1 MDIDIIEKDPKFY
14 RFFAKPI
21 IVFLMRIIFW
31 PKYTGKE
38 NIPKDGRIV
47 LAGNHTNNIDCW
59 LIIASCPRTVHFM
72 AKDSLYK
79 GFKKHLFKHM
89 GIIPVNRKIKDKDCL
104 IAAKTLLNKD
114 RVIGIF
120 PEGTINRTDD
130 TIMPFKIGAVK
141 MAHDT
146 ESKIVPFVIKGKYR
160 PFFNK
165 LRITYFKPITVK
177 DDILDNDNEKLMKI
191 IKKNLEDEE
200 V

>member
-1 MDIDIIEKDPKFY
+1 MDVIEKDPKFY

-21 IVFLMRIIFW
+21 IRFLMRIVFNPRYIG
-31 PKYTGKE
+31 TE

-59 LIIASCPRTVHFM
+59 LIVASSKRVVHFM

-79 GFKKHLFKHM
+79 GWKKHIFKHM

-104 IAAKTLLNKD
+104 IEAKKLLDKD
-114 RVIGIF
+114 LTIGIF

-146 ESKIVPFVIKGKYR
+146 GSDIVPFVIKGKYK
-160 PFFNK
+160 PFFNN
-165 LRITYFKPITVK
+165 LRIIYFKPIKVK

-191 IKKNLEDEE
+191 IKENLESDE

>member
-1 MDIDIIEKDPKFY
+1 
-14 RFFAKPI
+14 
-21 IVFLMRIIFW
+21 
-31 PKYTGKE
+31 
-38 NIPKDGRIV
+38 
-47 LAGNHTNNIDCW
+47 
-59 LIIASCPRTVHFM
+59 M

-104 IAAKTLLNKD
+104 ITAKNFLNKD
-114 RVIGIF
+114 LTIGIF

-146 ESKIVPFVIKGKYR
+146 NSKIIPFVIKGKYK
-160 PFFNK
+160 PFFND
-165 LRITYFKPITVK
+165 LRITYFKPISVK